1 MSELQTKFPG
11 LPPWNTNAGL
21 PSVIKLTSQV
31 LSLGLQSQTQLWE
44 WAELIKKRR
53 LSLTAQLCSAL
64 RDPLDCSPP
73 GSSVLGFSRQEHWRG
88 LPGPSPGDLPDPGIK
103 PRSPAL
109 QADSLPSEPH
119 LLIIFAAKP
128 YSTRKRERTG
138 EIKQIK
144 QRHAHGQVRPAH
156 FRDIKM
162 IESTEQPCALGQVY

>member
-1 MSELQTKFPG
+1 ME
-11 LPPWNTNAGL
+11 
-21 PSVIKLTSQV
+21 
-31 LSLGLQSQTQLWE
+31 
-44 WAELIKKRR
+44 
-53 LSLTAQLCSAL
+53 
-64 RDPLDCSPP
+64 
-73 GSSVLGFSRQEHWRG
+73 FSRKQYWSG
-88 LPGPSPGDLPDPGIK
+88 LSCPSPGKLPNPDIEPK
-103 PRSPAL
+103 SPAL